1 MAQEY
6 SEGSENWPNV
16 GCVGIAGEVK
26 DNVVKIHA
34 NMSHWPATDGN
45 KIASAFK
52 LDAFSLI
59 NDFNAAGQ

>member
-1 MAQEY
+1 M
-6 SEGSENWPNV
+6 
-16 GCVGIAGEVK
+16 GIAGEVK

-45 KIASAFK
+45 KIASVFK